1 MGAVPSVDYSALN
14 MLRGLLSEW
23 RSKDL
28 HCLVAEANSMVL
40 ELLREQLGHELL
52 QQLPGRELRNVEQS
66 GYVCLALPNLDPK
79 KRVSRQC
86 LTTGSIQSEKSIQS
100 VSNMFNFF
108 ALL

>member
-28 HCLVAEANSMVL
+28 QCLVAEANSMVL

-52 QQLPGRELRNVEQS
+52 QQLPGKELRN
-66 GYVCLALPNLDPK
+66 
-79 KRVSRQC
+79 QC
-86 LTTGSIQSEKSIQS
+86 LTTGSIQSEKKYSIGIKHVQLLCI
-100 VSNMFNFF
+100 
-108 ALL
+108 ALRCFESISLL

>member
-1 MGAVPSVDYSALN
+1 MGAVPTVDYSALN

-52 QQLPGRELRNVEQS
+52 QQLPGKELRNQATFGVWRFQKRSQS
-66 GYVCLALPNLDPK
+66 GVF
-79 KRVSRQC
+79 R
-86 LTTGSIQSEKSIQS
+86 GS
-100 VSNMFNFF
+100 V
-108 ALL
+108 

>member
-79 KRVSRQC
+79 KRVSRQ
-86 LTTGSIQSEKSIQS
+86 
-100 VSNMFNFF
+100 
-108 ALL
+108 